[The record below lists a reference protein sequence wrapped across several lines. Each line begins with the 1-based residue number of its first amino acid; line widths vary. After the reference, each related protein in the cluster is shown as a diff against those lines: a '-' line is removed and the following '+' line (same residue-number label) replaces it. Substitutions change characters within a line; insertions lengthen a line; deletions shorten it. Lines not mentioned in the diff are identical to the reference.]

1 MDKSQSYPS
10 RKPPSHLKFPA
21 PSSTQSTPRTQEE
34 DFHSKRGGYPLVSF
48 GFGGKLVTMIPRTP
62 HRVNIHGVAPLAI
75 PGNITFSNLGEILE
89 PPAQANSFPGPLFA
103 AGKPVKGRAKD
114 IGTWLDTN
122 LAQLDAMRES
132 PNLEEED
139 ILRIEDKKVLLKLLR
154 ILVDN
159 NGVLDGRLAA

>member
-21 PSSTQSTPRTQEE
+21 TSSTQSTPRTQEE

-62 HRVNIHGVAPLAI
+62 HRVNIHGVAPLAV